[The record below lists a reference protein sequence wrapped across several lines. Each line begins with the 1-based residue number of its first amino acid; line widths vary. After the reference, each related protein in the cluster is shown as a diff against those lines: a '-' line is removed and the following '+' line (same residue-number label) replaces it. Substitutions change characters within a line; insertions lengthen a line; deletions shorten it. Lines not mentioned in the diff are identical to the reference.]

1 MLIGQTEI
9 TREQMPS
16 FVDFQ
21 NNPHHLYG
29 LMQDQLNR
37 GLQVQALQQ
46 PMQAPISKDTNSNQ
60 WNKANGQ

>member
-1 MLIGQTEI
+1 
-9 TREQMPS
+9 MPS

-46 PMQAPISKDTNSNQ
+46 PVQAPVSKDTSNNNQ